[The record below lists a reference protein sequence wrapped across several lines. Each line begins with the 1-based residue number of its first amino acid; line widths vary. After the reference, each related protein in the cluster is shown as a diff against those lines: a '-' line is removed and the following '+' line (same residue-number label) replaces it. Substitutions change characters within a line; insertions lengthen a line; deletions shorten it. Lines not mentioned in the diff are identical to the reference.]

1 MGSEMCIRD
10 RLDIAGEYQAEVVVL
25 RSDSFDART
34 AFRFTVFSS
43 DIAADTI
50 EPDTNTANLLFGL
63 QLLIIGGLV
72 AAVAFRGIF
81 TSSVFSYAGVQW
93 SLLTPGS
100 IVVALGLFMLLNVQV
115 LRIGFPE
122 NLRNPFPPT
131 SESVAIGEPI
141 YVGVC
146 ASCHGDNGL
155 GDGLA
160 SVALEKKPSDLS
172 VHVPL
177 HSDTI
182 LYLSLIHI

>member
-1 MGSEMCIRD
+1 M
-10 RLDIAGEYQAEVVVL
+10 
-25 RSDSFDART
+25 
-34 AFRFTVFSS
+34 
-43 DIAADTI
+43 
-50 EPDTNTANLLFGL
+50 
-63 QLLIIGGLV
+63 

-182 LYLSLIHI
+182 LYEFIRDGIGVGMPAQGDLLSEDEMWHLVNYLRAKFDNR